1 MKREIRRILACVI
14 ASAMFFSNFAGTGAA
29 IVKAAVS
36 EDDLCVKAVDGEG
49 NPEKGVSLM
58 LDSEDGEYFDI
69 VFDEPTDANGEVLIE
84 AITDEA
90 MGDYFLKP
98 AEDSGYTSS
107 DVIKVSFEQSGILV
121 NGYSNQGKVV
131 EIHVEST
138 GGGQPSKARID
149 SVESSVQEADRDG
162 QNAVITV
169 KGANLPQK
177 LSYQIWYR
185 TKVGGE
191 NTAGGIKSAAA
202 SGSDT
207 VRQIQVSLPDASAY
221 PDAVQWIVKVIEI
234 ENPKLSDSWTPVS
247 INIKEDI
254 LTEETKAALQ
264 SAIDGMA
271 ALKESDYTVKSW
283 KVYSGAVETARLL
296 LTKQDATNTECKTA
310 VKAIEK
316 AKAALILVKDLAA
329 AQTKAALKTAVEEAE
344 KLNGTD
350 YTEDSWKAYRKTID
364 TAKLLLADEN
374 AMEVQCQTALK
385 EIEKTKA
392 ALTIK
397 TILVSKITISGVSK
411 KIAAGKKIRLTAEVS
426 PANASN
432 KALKWE
438 TSNKKYAAVDAKG
451 NVTVKKAGAGKTVAI
466 TAAALDGSGQK
477 AVYKIQIQKNAV
489 KSIKLKASKTVKAGK
504 SLKVKATVKATGK
517 RANKKLKWTSSNSK
531 YAAVSSKGIVKAK
544 KAGKGKKVKITAA
557 ATDGSGKKKAVTI
570 KIK

>member
-1 MKREIRRILACVI
+1 M
-14 ASAMFFSNFAGTGAA
+14 
-29 IVKAAVS
+29 
-36 EDDLCVKAVDGEG
+36 
-49 NPEKGVSLM
+49 
-58 LDSEDGEYFDI
+58 
-69 VFDEPTDANGEVLIE
+69 
-84 AITDEA
+84 
-90 MGDYFLKP
+90 
-98 AEDSGYTSS
+98 
-107 DVIKVSFEQSGILV
+107 V

-254 LTEETKAALQ
+254 LTEETKAA
-264 SAIDGMA
+264 
-271 ALKESDYTVKSW
+271 W
-283 KVYSGAVETARLL
+283 KVYSGAVETARPL

-374 AMEVQCQTALK
+374 AMEVQCHTALK
-385 EIEKTKA
+385 
-392 ALTIK
+392 
-397 TILVSKITISGVSK
+397 
-411 KIAAGKKIRLTAEVS
+411 
-426 PANASN
+426 
-432 KALKWE
+432 
-438 TSNKKYAAVDAKG
+438 
-451 NVTVKKAGAGKTVAI
+451 
-466 TAAALDGSGQK
+466 
-477 AVYKIQIQKNAV
+477 
-489 KSIKLKASKTVKAGK
+489 
-504 SLKVKATVKATGK
+504 
-517 RANKKLKWTSSNSK
+517 
-531 YAAVSSKGIVKAK
+531 
-544 KAGKGKKVKITAA
+544 
-557 ATDGSGKKKAVTI
+557 
-570 KIK
+570 